1 MDTKNQTTEKV
12 EDKKQEEGKKE
23 TRRVSYATKASLDK
37 YKKEVDKKVDVLNS
51 LIVEYDKSLSSRDDN
66 IGMLVESLNSIST
79 RLDKMDKEINNI
91 KSMLNN
97 VEQSNIDVETLT
109 AKVDG
114 FDEDL
119 GDLIDKVD
127 VLFVGDSAD
136 SDDIRSKVEKLER
149 AIYGRLHKRA

>member
-91 KSMLNN
+91 
-97 VEQSNIDVETLT
+97 NIDVETLT